1 MHFAIH
7 AIDRNDAGDLRLQTR
22 PNHLKYLEDFEIL
35 YAGPLLDE
43 NQDMCGSLIVFE
55 ADDLEDAKKIA
66 SDDPYAKAGLF
77 SQVHVTGYKPAI
89 GPK

>member
-22 PNHLKYLEDFEIL
+22 PNHLKYLQDFEIL

-77 SQVHVTGYKPAI
+77 SQVSVTGYKPAI

>member
-22 PNHLKYLEDFEIL
+22 PNHLKYLQNFEIL

-55 ADDLEDAKKIA
+55 ADDIEDAKRIA

-77 SQVHVTGYKPAI
+77 SQVSVTGYKPAI

>member
-22 PNHLKYLEDFEIL
+22 PNHLKYLQNFEIL

-55 ADDLEDAKKIA
+55 ADDLEEDRK
-66 SDDPYAKAGLF
+66 S
-77 SQVHVTGYKPAI
+77 VV
-89 GPK
+89 